1 MIKNVV
7 LVILVSLLISC
18 NTSSKKSD
26 KKESKKSTTKEYA
39 FIGKQ
44 YAMSTKKVLG
54 KNLMTAIQKEGTIA
68 ALKFCNSNASS
79 LTDSMSVLY
88 NANIKRVSDKPRN
101 KKNNA
106 NTEELKHIASFKL
119 KVLNKQKTTPIVKD
133 DGDKVTFY
141 APIITNGMCL
151 QCHGTLEKELQPT
164 VFSEIK
170 KLYPEDKAVGYAA
183 NEVRGLWSI
192 TFIKKHK

>member
-79 LTDSMSVLY
+79 LTDSMSVL
-88 NANIKRVSDKPRN
+88 ISR
-101 KKNNA
+101 
-106 NTEELKHIASFKL
+106 
-119 KVLNKQKTTPIVKD
+119 
-133 DGDKVTFY
+133 
-141 APIITNGMCL
+141 
-151 QCHGTLEKELQPT
+151 
-164 VFSEIK
+164 EIK
-170 KLYPEDKAVGYAA
+170 KTTQIQK
-183 NEVRGLWSI
+183 S
-192 TFIKKHK
+192 

>member
-183 NEVRGLWSI
+183 NEVRFCQSSCQWRD
-192 TFIKKHK
+192 